1 MNAAQPVVP
10 PPIRALLDQIL
21 EAYHPL
27 QIWLFGSRARGTHR
41 PDSDWDLLAVVDD
54 GTPDD
59 ALTPWSVWRTLG
71 LERVAADVVL
81 VPRSEFEEDRDTPN
95 TLVWPVSREG
105 MLLYE
110 R

>member
-1 MNAAQPVVP
+1 
-10 PPIRALLDQIL
+10 
-21 EAYHPL
+21 
-27 QIWLFGSRARGTHR
+27 
-41 PDSDWDLLAVVDD
+41 VVDD